1 MIINSNSV
9 GTKITVSLCTVKHK
23 NHYTWR
29 LGFVISNSSS
39 AATASVPEM
48 PFMNMQ
54 LKAIVLIEG

>member
-9 GTKITVSLCTVKHK
+9 STKITVSLYPVKHK

-29 LGFVISNSSS
+29 IGFVISKSSR
-39 AATASVPEM
+39 AATVSVPEM

-54 LKAIVLIEG
+54 LYATVLIE

>member
-9 GTKITVSLCTVKHK
+9 STKITVSLYPVKHK

-29 LGFVISNSSS
+29 IGFVISNSSS
-39 AATASVPEM
+39 AAIASVPRI

-54 LKAIVLIEG
+54 LKATVLIE